1 MNREQQKFGK
11 IYDHY
16 VESIYRF
23 IFIKVNSQAIAEDL
37 TSEVF
42 LKSWQA
48 FQHKEKPRIKNPRAF
63 LYVTARHLV
72 IDFYRTKKQKQ
83 TVSIEDSREIEDIG
97 ERLEEKESIRS
108 DVALI
113 YDRLKGLNQD
123 YQNVI
128 ILRFVE
134 DLSIKEISEILDK
147 SRGATRVLLHR
158 AMGQLK
164 EQMNNA

>member
-1 MNREQQKFGK
+1 MNREQQKFSK
-11 IYDHY
+11 IYDCY

-42 LKSWQA
+42 SKSWQV
-48 FQHKEKPRIKNPRAF
+48 FQQKEKPEIRNPRAF
-63 LYVTARHLV
+63 LYITARHLV

-83 TVSIEDSREIEDIG
+83 TVSIEDSREIEDTS
-97 ERLEEKESIRS
+97 EKLEEKENIRS
-108 DVALI
+108 DMALI
-113 YDRLKGLNQD
+113 HNRLKELNHD

-134 DLSIKEISEILDK
+134 ELSIGEISEVLDK
-147 SRGATRVLLHR
+147 SKGATRVLLHR

-164 EQMNNA
+164 EKMNS

>member
-1 MNREQQKFGK
+1 MNREQQKFSK
-11 IYDHY
+11 IYDCY

-42 LKSWQA
+42 LKSWQV
-48 FQHKEKPRIKNPRAF
+48 FQEKERPRIRNPRAF
-63 LYVTARHLV
+63 LYITARHLV
-72 IDFYRTKKQKQ
+72 IDFYRTKKQ
-83 TVSIEDSREIEDIG
+83 TVSIEDSREIEDTR

-108 DVALI
+108 DVALV
-113 YDRLKGLNQD
+113 YHKLKGLNQD

-134 DLSIKEISEILDK
+134 DLSIKEISEILDRSK
-147 SRGATRVLLHR
+147 GAIRVLLHR

-164 EQMNNA
+164 EQMNNV

>member
-1 MNREQQKFGK
+1 MNREQQKFSK
-11 IYDHY
+11 IYDSY

-42 LKSWQA
+42 SKSWQV
-48 FQHKEKPRIKNPRAF
+48 FQEKEKPEIRNPRAF
-63 LYVTARHLV
+63 LYITARHLV

-83 TVSIEDSREIEDIG
+83 TVSIEDSREIEDTS
-97 ERLEEKESIRS
+97 EKLEEKENIRS
-108 DVALI
+108 DMALV
-113 YDRLKGLNQD
+113 YDKLKDLSHD

-134 DLSIKEISEILDK
+134 ELSIGEISEVLDK
-147 SRGATRVLLHR
+147 SKGATRVLLHR

-164 EQMNNA
+164 EKMNS

>member
-1 MNREQQKFGK
+1 MNREQQKFSK
-11 IYDHY
+11 IYDCY

-42 LKSWQA
+42 SKSWQV
-48 FQHKEKPRIKNPRAF
+48 FQQKEKPEIRNPRAF
-63 LYVTARHLV
+63 LYITARHLV

-83 TVSIEDSREIEDIG
+83 TVSIEDSREIEDTS

-108 DVALI
+108 DVALV
-113 YDRLKGLNQD
+113 YNKLKDLSHD

-134 DLSIKEISEILDK
+134 ELSIKEISEVLDK
-147 SRGATRVLLHR
+147 SKGAIRVLLHR

-164 EQMNNA
+164 EKMNS

>member
-1 MNREQQKFGK
+1 MNREQQKFTK
-11 IYDHY
+11 IYDLY

-42 LKSWQA
+42 LKSWQV
-48 FQHKEKPRIKNPRAF
+48 FQEKEKQKIRNPRAF
-63 LYVTARHLV
+63 LYITARHLV

-83 TVSIEDSREIEDIG
+83 TVSIEDSREIEDTG
-97 ERLEEKESIRS
+97 EQLEKNESVRS
-108 DVALI
+108 DMVLV
-113 YDRLKGLNQD
+113 YNKLKNLNQD
-123 YQNVI
+123 YQNVV

-134 DLSIKEISEILDK
+134 ELSIKEIAEVLDK
-147 SRGATRVLLHR
+147 SKGATRVLLHR

-164 EQMNNA
+164 EQMSDI

>member
-1 MNREQQKFGK
+1 MNREQQKFSK
-11 IYDHY
+11 IYDCY

-42 LKSWQA
+42 SKSWQV
-48 FQHKEKPRIKNPRAF
+48 FQQKEKPEIRNPRAF
-63 LYVTARHLV
+63 LYITARHLV

-83 TVSIEDSREIEDIG
+83 TVSIEDSREIEDTS
-97 ERLEEKESIRS
+97 EKLEEKENIRS
-108 DVALI
+108 DMALI
-113 YDRLKGLNQD
+113 HNRLKELNHD

-134 DLSIKEISEILDK
+134 ELSIGEISEVLDK
-147 SRGATRVLLHR
+147 SKGATRVLLHR
-158 AMGQLK
+158 AIGQLK
-164 EQMNNA
+164 EKMNS

>member
-1 MNREQQKFGK
+1 MNREQQKFSK
-11 IYDHY
+11 IYDCY

-42 LKSWQA
+42 LKSWKA
-48 FQHKEKPRIKNPRAF
+48 FQQKEKPKIRNPRAF
-63 LYVTARHLV
+63 LYITARHLV

-83 TVSIEDSREIEDIG
+83 TVSIEDSKEIEDTS

-113 YDRLKGLNQD
+113 HDRLKELNHD

-134 DLSIKEISEILDK
+134 ELSIGEISEVLDK
-147 SRGATRVLLHR
+147 SKGATRVLLHR

-164 EQMNNA
+164 EKMNS

>member
-1 MNREQQKFGK
+1 MNREQQKFSK
-11 IYDHY
+11 IYDCY

-42 LKSWQA
+42 SKSWQV
-48 FQHKEKPRIKNPRAF
+48 FQQKEKPEIRNPRAF
-63 LYVTARHLV
+63 LYITARHLV

-83 TVSIEDSREIEDIG
+83 TVSIEDSKEIEDTS
-97 ERLEEKESIRS
+97 ERLEEKESIQS
-108 DVALI
+108 DVALV
-113 YDRLKGLNQD
+113 YNRLKELNHD

-134 DLSIKEISEILDK
+134 ELSIGEISEVLDK
-147 SRGATRVLLHR
+147 SKGATRVLLHR
-158 AMGQLK
+158 AIGQLK
-164 EQMNNA
+164 EKMNS